1 MARVP
6 NPPYAPRAAEPGF
19 KSRRPHQKGN
29 VYSLLCM
36 HVLSVVLVCCCKG
49 IMVGPVN
56 AATALSSACDVRD
69 HWWLIDYA

>member
-1 MARVP
+1 
-6 NPPYAPRAAEPGF
+6 
-19 KSRRPHQKGN
+19 
-29 VYSLLCM
+29 M